1 MNERKFINEAVKKLL
16 VSEYIKKETENAGF
30 GGMEMKRTPFGTNI
44 TLYANKPGLVIGRH
58 GSKVQEIT
66 ENLEKKYHIES
77 PQIEV
82 KEIDNPDLNPQVVS
96 KKIALS
102 LEKGWAYRKA
112 GNTSLRRIAENGAR
126 GVIISISGKISG
138 ERGRM
143 QKFMTGSVKYSG
155 EPARAGMEHGF
166 SIAKLKLGV
175 IGVKVGILKSN
186 YKLPDDYSVSQEL
199 GVSTPKLIQEPEP
212 EKVKPPEAEK
222 PEPKQVEKPRPP
234 SREKEKPR
242 IVETPDKETKKPK
255 EVEKKEPQKKEP
267 EAEKKPEK
275 KEEPAKEKEVKAE
288 AEPPKAEE
296 AQKVK
301 AEEKKPEPK
310 EPAVEAEPKK
320 VEAVKP
326 EAAPAAEE
334 KKKAT
339 KSTSAKAKKTAAGE
353 KKAAK
358 KTTKKSSSAK
368 KESKSTKKKEPKEEK
383 VEKDGTEGK
392 EPETDEQ

>member
-66 ENLEKKYHIES
+66 ENLEKKYKIES

-155 EPARAGMEHGF
+155 EPARAGMERGF

-199 GVSTPKLIQEPEP
+199 GVSTPKLIQEPEQKQPEVKP
-212 EKVKPPEAEK
+212 EKPAPEVRRE
-222 PEPKQVEKPRPP
+222 EKPRPANT
-234 SREKEKPR
+234 KEKPR
-242 IVETPDKETKKPK
+242 IIETPEKQEKAPKKEKVEKEEKPK
-255 EVEKKEPQKKEP
+255 AEPKP
-267 EAEKKPEK
+267 EAKPEKEEK
-275 KEEPAKEKEVKAE
+275 KEEKAKPEAPEPEKKAEVKAE
-288 AEPPKAEE
+288 AKKPEAKPEIKPEEKKAKAEPE
-296 AQKVK
+296 VAEKEK
-301 AEEKKPEPK
+301 KSKAAKAKKSESAEEKK
-310 EPAVEAEPKK
+310 AS
-320 VEAVKP
+320 
-326 EAAPAAEE
+326 
-334 KKKAT
+334 
-339 KSTSAKAKKTAAGE
+339 KSKAKKTAEE
-353 KKAAK
+353 KKETKAAK
-358 KTTKKSSSAK
+358 KEKA
-368 KESKSTKKKEPKEEK
+368 KEEK
-383 VEKDGTEGK
+383 VEENGTEGEK
-392 EPETDEQ
+392 S

>member
-66 ENLEKKYHIES
+66 ENLEKKYKIES

-155 EPARAGMEHGF
+155 EPARAGMERGF

-175 IGVKVGILKSN
+175 IGVKVGILRSQ
-186 YKLPDDYSVSQEL
+186 YKLPDDYTVAQEL
-199 GVSTPKLIQEPEP
+199 GVSTPKLIQEPQQEAPEVKEP
-212 EKVKPPEAEK
+212 PKEPRKEAPKEEK
-222 PEPKQVEKPRPP
+222 PKQPA
-234 SREKEKPR
+234 KEKPR
-242 IVETPDKETKKPK
+242 VIETPVPK
-255 EVEKKEPQKKEP
+255 EKPAEKP
-267 EAEKKPEK
+267 AEKKPEAKEEKLESPKPEPEKKPEEK
-275 KEEPAKEKEVKAE
+275 KEGDLKAE
-288 AEPPKAEE
+288 PKKPEAEK
-296 AQKVK
+296 QVK
-301 AEEKKPEPK
+301 AEEKKPEP
-310 EPAVEAEPKK
+310 EAQK
-320 VEAVKP
+320 AKP
-326 EAAPAAEE
+326 AEE
-334 KKKAT
+334 
-339 KSTSAKAKKTAAGE
+339 AKAEAPEPEKKE

-358 KTTKKSSSAK
+358 AKATKEKKTAAKAKKAASEK
-368 KESKSTKKKEPKEEK
+368 KESKSSAKSKKKEAEEN
-383 VEKDGTEGK
+383 GTEGK
-392 EPETDEQ
+392 KPETDEQ